1 MVIRVLMAVVAAL
14 ILAFLL
20 PVPVS
25 G

>member
-1 MVIRVLMAVVAAL
+1 MAVRVLMAVMAAL